1 MITEGAGGYSIAADQ
16 PDIREEALVHDA
28 RHESRRH
35 REGLAWAL
43 LAVVLFSFSLP
54 LTKVAVTGF
63 SPYLTATGRAT
74 IAGAVAAVLLRAR
87 RIPFPAR
94 RHLPGLLITMLGA
107 VFGWPILLALALERT
122 TSAHAA
128 VVAAFMPLT
137 TALIAV
143 LRTHERVTGQFWLA
157 AGLGTAALV
166 TFALSRGGGADGDLV
181 ADLLVAGAVVSSSW
195 CYVEGA
201 AVAAAMPGWQVI
213 SWVCVLA
220 LPITVPASALIWLAT
235 RDAFASDPA
244 AWGALV
250 GLGLSSM
257 YFAFF
262 AWYRGLTLAGS
273 AHGGQVQQLQAL
285 LTLGWSALLLG
296 ERVTAPMVAAA
307 LAVIGAVA
315 WAQRSRATR
324 PSSQIGSVES

>member
-1 MITEGAGGYSIAADQ
+1 MPAPT
-16 PDIREEALVHDA
+16 DA
-28 RHESRRH
+28 VRRH
-35 REGLAWAL
+35 REGLAWAFL
-43 LAVVLFSFSLP
+43 GVVLFSFSLP
-54 LTKVAVTGF
+54 MTKVAVTGF
-63 SPYLTATGRAT
+63 SPYLTATGRAA
-74 IAGAVAAVLLRAR
+74 IAGVLAAILLQVR
-87 RIPFPAR
+87 RVPFPER
-94 RHLPGLLITMLGA
+94 RHLPGLLITLFGA

-143 LRTHERVTGQFWLA
+143 VRTHERVTPQFWA
-157 AGLGTAALV
+157 AASLGTAALV
-166 TFALSRGGGADGDLV
+166 AFALSRGGAADADLV
-181 ADLLVAGAVVSSSW
+181 ADLLVALAVIASSW

-235 RDAFASDPA
+235 RADHSPGLPAWAS
-244 AWGALV
+244 LT

-257 YFAFF
+257 YLAFF
-262 AWYRGLTLAGS
+262 AWYRGLAMAGS

-285 LTLGWSALLLG
+285 LTLGLSAWLLG
-296 ERVTAPMVAAA
+296 ERVTWSMVAAA
-307 LAVIGAVA
+307 TTVIVAVI
-315 WAQRSRATR
+315 WAQRSRVTR
-324 PSSQIGSVES
+324 ASSQIGSLDS